1 MFDSIGWGE
10 VLVIAFAA
18 LFIFG
23 PERLPSLTKD
33 AAQALQRLRLAM
45 RDIRG
50 QLDETLGDDL
60 EVLRDIDIRRYHPK
74 AFIREQLLGNDDVV
88 HPH

>member
-1 MFDSIGWGE
+1 VFDSIGWGE

-33 AAQALQRLRLAM
+33 AAQALQRLRRAM

-60 EVLRDIDIRRYHPK
+60 EVLRDIDIRLYHPK
-74 AFIREQLLGNDDVV
+74 AFIREQLLGNDDVAQS
-88 HPH
+88 H